1 MITITKKDQHGRFVD
16 NTGAPIAKTG
26 NVLFH
31 EDETGLIIFFSQK
44 EHAEFLETLE
54 TTRASDANG

>member
-1 MITITKKDQHGRFVD
+1 MITITQKDEFGRFVD

-31 EDETGLIIFFSQK
+31 EDEEKLIIFFSITEPQNWL
-44 EHAEFLETLE
+44 AENVQETSE
-54 TTRASDANG
+54 D

>member
-1 MITITKKDQHGRFVD
+1 MITITKKDQHGRFID
-16 NTGAPIAKTG
+16 NTGEPIAKTG

-31 EDETGLIIFFSQK
+31 EDEGRLIIFFSQK

-54 TTRASDANG
+54 TTSVSEANS